1 MHEINWSSKAREIE
15 NDFDFFLIDR
25 PQYCPFDGIQINS
38 QCPIFH
44 VEVPSG
50 IGKGPYLYIFW
61 TSQQLLEVGRGG
73 VQDWWWC
80 SWGQDLVQI
89 FFFCIVN

>member
-44 VEVPSG
+44 VEVPGG
-50 IGKGPYLYIFW
+50 IGKGPLFVH
-61 TSQQLLEVGRGG
+61 LLDKPTTPGGGKGRGPR
-73 VQDWWWC
+73 
-80 SWGQDLVQI
+80 LVVVFMGPRSCPD
-89 FFFCIVN
+89 FFLLHC